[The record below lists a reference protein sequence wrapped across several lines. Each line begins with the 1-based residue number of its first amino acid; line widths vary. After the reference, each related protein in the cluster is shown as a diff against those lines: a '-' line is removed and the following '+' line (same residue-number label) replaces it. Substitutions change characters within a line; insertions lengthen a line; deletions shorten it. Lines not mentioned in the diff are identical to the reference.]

1 MSLFG
6 ALFSGVSGL
15 QSQSSAM
22 GAIADNVTNVNTI
35 GFKGT
40 QVNFKT
46 LVTAQTSLTQYS
58 PGGVQSSPRQSIDI
72 QGLLQATTSSTD
84 VGISGAGFFVTNAVA
99 QANSNDLF
107 TYTRAGSFKV
117 DNEGYLQNVGG
128 GYMQGW
134 PLSFYDG
141 TQSAKTVTV
150 GNNTFMKAY
159 VRDNGD
165 KVIINDNIID
175 NQNLRPMNLQ
185 TIGGTAS
192 PTTTLSV
199 GANLPALANI
209 NGQERINAL
218 IFDSLGN
225 PHNISY
231 NFTKTEANEWAATIE
246 QPAQSAVVTQKT
258 QQGEVYYAGGRLD
271 FNGEAQLPLSGNL
284 IFQVHGTDFQ
294 ILLDDTAGA
303 VDDDLTVVATENR
316 TVSQVLDELAEVINA
331 NMIAAYGGAGVGDA
345 PEPPGNWARRIS
357 GENGITFDNVSP
369 TLAMTFQVDPADP
382 VTDTAGKQLVYQNDP
397 AGYSVP
403 ALDSGEIDSG
413 TTGDIA
419 YAWYDLS
426 GSNYDPTTGAPA
438 AVPQRGTSAVKFA
451 GNGVPAEFY
460 GRDGSAAPSPK
471 FTVELIWANGAE
483 DMEEGNQNSPA
494 IETFFGNYNT
504 PDGLTQM
511 SGEFQLNYLQQN
523 GAKFGN
529 FAGVSIG
536 ADGIVTALFD
546 NGVTRPVFMIPLAS
560 FTNPNGLQSLSGNVW
575 IATDFSGNP
584 TLREAGSAGAGLINA
599 ATLEASTVDLGTE
612 FTRMITTQR
621 AYSSAAKIITTADDM
636 LSELLNIKR

>member
-35 GFKGT
+35 GYKGT

-58 PGGVQSSPRQSIDI
+58 PGGVQSSPRQSVDI

-84 VGISGAGFFVTNAVA
+84 VGISGAGFFVTNSVA
-99 QANSNDLF
+99 AAGSGDLF

-159 VRDNGD
+159 IRDNGD

-192 PTTTLSV
+192 PTTTMSV

-209 NGQERINAL
+209 NAQERINAL

-231 NFTKTEANEWAATIE
+231 NFTKTAANQWGATIE

-258 QQGEVYYAGGRLD
+258 QAGEVYYAGGRID
-271 FNGEAQLPLSGNL
+271 FNDEAQLPLGGNL
-284 IFQVHGTDFQ
+284 IFHAHGTDFQ
-294 ILLDDTAGA
+294 ILLNNDPSA
-303 VDDDLTVVATENR
+303 VDDDLTTVATANR
-316 TVSQVLDELAEVINA
+316 TVSQVLDEVADVIN
-331 NMIAAYGGAGVGDA
+331 NNLIAAYGGPGIGDA
-345 PEPPGNWARRIS
+345 PTPPGNWARRIS

-369 TLAMTFQVDPADP
+369 TTVMTFQVDPANP
-382 VTDTAGKQLVYQNDP
+382 VVDTVGKQIVYQNDP

-403 ALDSGEIDSG
+403 ALDDGEIDSG
-413 TTGDIA
+413 ITGDKA

-426 GSNYDPTTGAPA
+426 GSNYDPVTGAPSTI
-438 AVPQRGTSAVKFA
+438 PQRGVPAVQFA

-460 GRDGSAAPSPK
+460 GRDPSEAPQPK

-483 DMEEGNQNSPA
+483 NMESGNPDSPA

-536 ADGIVTALFD
+536 SDGIVTALFD

>member
-35 GFKGT
+35 GYKGT

-58 PGGVQSSPRQSIDI
+58 PGGVQSSPRQSVDI

-84 VGISGAGFFVTNAVA
+84 VGISGSGFFVTNAVA
-99 QANSNDLF
+99 QANSSDLF
-107 TYTRAGSFKV
+107 TFTRAGSFKV

-159 VRDNGD
+159 IRDNGD

-271 FNGEAQLPLSGNL
+271 FNNEAQLPLGGNL

-294 ILLDDTAGA
+294 ILLNDDPAA
-303 VDDDLTVVATENR
+303 VDDDLTTVATANR
-316 TVSQVLDELAEVINA
+316 TVSQVLDELAEVLNN
-331 NMIAAYGGAGVGDA
+331 NMIAAYGGAGIGDA

-382 VTDTAGKQLVYQNDP
+382 VTDTAGKQLIYQNAS

-403 ALDSGEIDSG
+403 ALDGGEIDTG
-413 TTGDIA
+413 VTGDVA
-419 YAWYDLS
+419 HAWYDLS
-426 GSNYDPTTGAPA
+426 GSNYDPVTGAPA
-438 AVPQRGTSAVKFA
+438 TVPQRGVSAVKFA

-460 GRDGSAAPSPK
+460 GRDPSEAPSPK
-471 FTVELIWANGAE
+471 FTVELVWANGAE
-483 DMEEGNQNSPA
+483 NMEAGNPNSPA

>member
-40 QVNFKT
+40 TVNFKT
-46 LVTAQTSLTQYS
+46 LVTAQVSLTQYS
-58 PGGVQSSPRQSIDI
+58 PGGVQSSPRQNVDI

-84 VGISGAGFFVTNAVA
+84 VGISGAGFFVTNAA
-99 QANSNDLF
+99 AEAGANDLF

-134 PLSFYDG
+134 PLTFYDG
-141 TQSAKTVTV
+141 TQSAKQVQV

-159 VRDNGD
+159 IRENGD

-175 NQNLRPMNLQ
+175 AQNLRPMNLQ

-192 PTTTLSV
+192 PTTTMSV
-199 GANLPALANI
+199 GANLPAGALI
-209 NGQERINAL
+209 NAQERINAL

-231 NFTKTEANEWAATIE
+231 NYTKTAANEWATTIE

-258 QQGEVYYAGGRLD
+258 QNGEVFYSGGRLD
-271 FNGEAQLPLSGNL
+271 FNEQATLPLEGAITFSLHAGYS
-284 IFQVHGTDFQ
+284 FTVT
-294 ILLDDTAGA
+294 LDPIGA
-303 VDDDLTVVATENR
+303 DDDISVVATGSR
-316 TVSQVLDELAEVINA
+316 TVSQVLDELAEVIDA
-331 NMIAAYGGAGVGDA
+331 NFEAAYGVAG
-345 PEPPGNWARRIS
+345 PEPIGNWARRIS
-357 GENGITFDNVSP
+357 GENGITFDQASSSDVI
-369 TLAMTFQVDPADP
+369 TFGVDTTNLIRDAD
-382 VTDTAGKQLVYQNDP
+382 GKEILFQNDP
-397 AGYSVP
+397 AGYTVP
-403 ALDSGEIDSG
+403 ALDGGDGAG
-413 TTGDIA
+413 TDLA
-419 YAWYDLS
+419 YAWYDLA
-426 GSNYDPTTGAPA
+426 GVNPDELGNINGIA
-438 AVPQRGTSAVKFA
+438 QRGVPAIKFA
-451 GNGVPAEFY
+451 GNGTPAEFY
-460 GRDGSAAPSPK
+460 GRDPSEAPSPK
-471 FTVELIWANGAE
+471 FTVELVWANGAE
-483 DMEEGNQNSPA
+483 NMEEGNPDSPA

-504 PDGLTQM
+504 PDGITQL
-511 SGEFQLNYLQQN
+511 SGDFQLNYLQQN

-536 ADGIVTALFD
+536 QDGIVTALFD